1 MVDNLFIQ
9 TMQLFITFCFFH
21 GKVSKLY
28 EMSDY
33 GDNKLSTYVIKSNK
47 SVIAGR
53 NKTVCRG
60 GPCRY
65 VY

>member
-1 MVDNLFIQ
+1 MEVFTISY
-9 TMQLFITFCFFH
+9 FFY